1 MSCLTLVTG
10 GGRSG
15 KSAYALSRALGYES
29 RVFIATAEA
38 VDAEMRKRIDRH
50 KRERAGSFITI
61 EEPLDL
67 ADALGRIPSGA
78 SVAVI
83 DCLAVW
89 IGNLMHQ
96 RPSREQ
102 ESIDAF
108 LAALTTATVDLI
120 VVTNEVG
127 MGIIPENEISRQ
139 YRDLLGMVNQRVAD
153 MAQKVILM
161 ISGIPVV
168 IKGDGHG

>member
-1 MSCLTLVTG
+1 MPCLTLVIG

-15 KSAYALSRALGYES
+15 KSAHALSLASEYAS

-38 VDAEMRKRIDRH
+38 VDAEMRDRIDRH
-50 KRERAGSFITI
+50 KRERAGSFETI

-67 ADALGRIPSGA
+67 AGALGRVSSGKA
-78 SVAVI
+78 VALI

-89 IGNLMHQ
+89 VGNLMHH
-96 RPSREQ
+96 RPSREK

-108 LAALTTATVDLI
+108 LAALTTTTVDLI

-127 MGIIPENEISRQ
+127 MGIVPDNELSRQ
-139 YRDLLGMVNQRVAD
+139 YRDLLGMVNQRVAAI
-153 MAQKVILM
+153 AQDVVLM
-161 ISGIPVV
+161 VSGIPMR
-168 IKGDGHG
+168 IKGGVSG

>member
-29 RVFIATAEA
+29 RAFIATAEA

-67 ADALGRIPSGA
+67 ADALGRISSGA